1 MNFAIIMLNMHV
13 CNEKRKSEQHDD
25 FLRAA
30 CQSIR
35 KRHCYSYE
43 KYISNPPQLY
53 GVAHSHQL
61 R

>member
-1 MNFAIIMLNMHV
+1 MLNMHV
-13 CNEKRKSEQHDD
+13 CYEVRKSKEHED

-53 GVAHSHQL
+53 GVAHSHHYVNKSMD
-61 R
+61 